1 MHVAVEGERLRTQFA
16 GAPRVAL
23 GASLGSN
30 EAVFE
35 FDSSLLDSGGFN
47 WVTVVRFMRV
57 LDFRFFD
64 FELGLEDQM
73 TNSGDLEYC
82 LIEII
87 DSGLVRAFVATGA
100 LRRTAVPI
108 VAEED
113 LRHYRIAFDD
123 HGIYDVVCLGVE
135 LGGRRVNTRST

>member
-1 MHVAVEGERLRTQFA
+1 VHVAIEGERLRTQFA
-16 GAPRVAL
+16 GAPHVAL
-23 GASLGSN
+23 EASLGSN
-30 EAVFE
+30 DAVFE
-35 FDSSLLDSGGFN
+35 FDSSLRDSNGFN

-73 TNSGDLEYC
+73 TNPGDLEYC
-82 LIEII
+82 LIEIT
-87 DSGLVRAFVATGA
+87 DSDLTRAFVASGA

-123 HGIYDVVCLGVE
+123 HGIYDVVCLGIE
-135 LGGRRVNTRST
+135 LGSRRVDARSI